1 MKLNLC
7 MSFQLGQCLGSYT
20 VGTFARF
27 QVMTMKALAHGLI
40 IESRSGTHSDI
51 RVPILL
57 PVE

>member
-1 MKLNLC
+1 

-51 RVPILL
+51 RVPILP